1 MPHKL
6 VSPNH
11 VKKRYEFVCTYV
23 RKRGFSMPYLL
34 FFRNDEN
41 ASSPGD
47 GNHNLTCQPPSNQE
61 QYISLS
67 RDCQKNLFR
76 LHPPPPS
83 KPPPLA
89 GAILQSRLLQHIS
102 SGANAADAEALEEH
116 RYPNVLQRS
125 ATLPA
130 KHNRLGVRSRV
141 TFKVPSSTT
150 PAPDPDPGP
159 DPAQNQAAAAE
170 RARIV
175 LGPKEKESC
184 KMTSEDLLQPGH
196 VVKERWKV
204 CF

>member
-1 MPHKL
+1 MPHKS

-61 QYISLS
+61 Q
-67 RDCQKNLFR
+67 
-76 LHPPPPS
+76 
-83 KPPPLA
+83 
-89 GAILQSRLLQHIS
+89 
-102 SGANAADAEALEEH
+102 
-116 RYPNVLQRS
+116 
-125 ATLPA
+125 
-130 KHNRLGVRSRV
+130 
-141 TFKVPSSTT
+141 
-150 PAPDPDPGP
+150 
-159 DPAQNQAAAAE
+159 
-170 RARIV
+170 
-175 LGPKEKESC
+175 ESC